1 MRRHTKR
8 RSMRRKTR
16 RRSGGSA
23 CVRSIVEQG
32 RQPSMEIMEWAT
44 TAGAPTPAN
53 MTGVAHGGRR
63 RTHRRACRCRRCGR
77 RRGGGCGCGQQRP
90 F

>member
-1 MRRHTKR
+1 MRRRTKR
-8 RSMRRKTR
+8 HAKRRKTR

-23 CVRSIVEQG
+23 CVRSIMMQG

-53 MTGVAHGGRR
+53 MTGVARGGRR
-63 RTHRRACRCRRCGR
+63 RTR
-77 RRGGGCGCGQQRP
+77 RRGGNCGCGQQRP

>member
-1 MRRHTKR
+1 MRRRTKR
-8 RSMRRKTR
+8 RVMRRKTK

-44 TAGAPTPAN
+44 TAGASTPAN
-53 MTGVAHGGRR
+53 MTGVARGGRR
-63 RTHRRACRCRRCGR
+63 RTRRTHRRSCR